1 MLVLTYAVNPERR
14 LLKVRSKEVLEAK
27 AQKIINLALEWA
39 DKHKLTLN
47 PAKTDYD
54 DVSMYFSDLYEYKH
68 VYLTAVGWAC
78 TRKSFTF

>member
-47 PAKTDYD
+47 PAKTEVVLFGKAVKEQPELYMRG
-54 DVSMYFSDLYEYKH
+54 VKLNLSDRE
-68 VYLTAVGWAC
+68 
-78 TRKSFTF
+78 